1 MKIAVCLK
9 QILDPEIS
17 PRDFQVDQQKLTAS
31 VGNANFVTN
40 IFCENALET
49 ALQFQESF
57 SAEITAIAFGPE
69 SAEDSLRKALASKAD
84 HACRIDNPGI
94 EHTGSAGAAQ
104 VLAAAIQKLGH
115 FDLILL
121 GREAGDWGEGR
132 TAGLVAEHLGHPFV
146 SLVDTVQ
153 MEGEQLL
160 LGRQTDFGRETVK
173 ASGPIVLSITNN
185 DANVPRIP
193 KTRDIMKAHRKE
205 LTTWT
210 LEDLGLSDQALRESA
225 EQTQVIQLALP
236 EKSSDCE
243 FAAGDSID
251 EKVANFAAKLA
262 SVVSNT

>member
-17 PRDFQVDQQKLTAS
+17 PRDFQVDQEKLTAACS
-31 VGNANFVTN
+31 GANFVTN

-57 SAEITAIAFGPE
+57 GAEITAIAFGPE
-69 SAEDSLRKALASKAD
+69 SAEDSLRKALAVKAD

-94 EHTGSAGAAQ
+94 DHPGSAGAAS
-104 VLAAAIQKLGH
+104 VLAAAIGKLGE

-132 TAGLVAEHLGHPFV
+132 TAGLLAEHLGMPFV
-146 SLVDTVQ
+146 SFVDTIQ
-153 MEGEQLL
+153 QEGDQLI
-160 LGRQTDFGRETVK
+160 LGRQTDFGRETVN
-173 ASGPIVLSITNN
+173 ARSPIVLSITNN

-205 LTTWT
+205 ITNWT
-210 LEDLGLSDQALRESA
+210 LADLGIEEQSLRQES
-225 EQTQVIQLALP
+225 EQTQIIQLALP
-236 EKSSDCE
+236 EKTSDCE
-243 FAAGDSID
+243 FAAGDSSE
-251 EKVANFAAKLA
+251 EKISDFAQKLA
-262 SVVSNT
+262 NVLSNT